1 MLDAFQLQSM
11 QDTQEASFPDRVRI
25 SRIVRTADGK
35 GGFTTGTNSV
45 IHDEVPAS
53 ITPAQQ
59 LAMGGQADRSLE
71 VEKWTVRMP
80 WGTTVQD
87 GDLIYWNVED
97 ISLQVEDAKV
107 SKTRGTAVTCMA
119 EKVKGG
125 SF

>member
-35 GGFTTGTNSV
+35 GGFATGTPSI